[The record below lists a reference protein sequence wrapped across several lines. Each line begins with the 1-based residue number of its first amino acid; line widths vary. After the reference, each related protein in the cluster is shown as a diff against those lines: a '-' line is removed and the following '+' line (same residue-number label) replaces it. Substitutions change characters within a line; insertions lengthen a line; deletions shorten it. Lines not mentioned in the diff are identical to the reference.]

1 MTRKSQALSDKSNY
15 WKMQDAKARLSELFR
30 RVREV
35 GPQHVTVHGRDEMV
49 VITAEQFREL
59 QAPSPSG
66 ASIVEA
72 FAASPLKNIEIEPKR
87 YEDPIRPVVL

>member
-1 MTRKSQALSDKSNY
+1 MTRKSSSTHERENY
-15 WKMQDAKARLSELFR
+15 WKMQDAKARLSEVFL

-49 VITAEQFREL
+49 VITGDQFREF
-59 QAPSPSG
+59 QARGRSG
-66 ASIVEA
+66 EAIVEA
-72 FAASPLKNIEIEPKR
+72 FAASPFKEVEIEPRR